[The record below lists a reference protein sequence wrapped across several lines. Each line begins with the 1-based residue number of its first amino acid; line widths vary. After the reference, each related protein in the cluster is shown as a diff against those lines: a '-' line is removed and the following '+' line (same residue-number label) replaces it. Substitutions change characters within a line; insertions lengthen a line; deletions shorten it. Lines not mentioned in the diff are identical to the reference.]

1 MHILFTI
8 TSLSSGGAE
17 RVTTNLSNEWIKRGY
32 EVTIVTIASKKD
44 DFYELNSKINRIGL
58 NLDNNSANPLQAIIA
73 NTKRIIS
80 IRKVLKK
87 IKPDFVIGMMP
98 VSAVLTIIA
107 SMGLKNR
114 IIACERNYPPMSE
127 LNRFWAKLRRITYPK
142 AAVVTAQTS
151 EIAKWIKDNIKARVV
166 EVIPNPIVYP
176 LPKNNPIIKPE
187 SIVAKEDLILLAVGE
202 LKKQKGFDLLISAF
216 CALHE
221 QFSEWKLVIIGDGK
235 MKPTLENLINERKL
249 QNKILLPGRAGNIA
263 DWYNRADIYV
273 MSSRFEGFPNT
284 LAEAMA
290 HGCPVISYNCP
301 TGPRDLIDNYHNG
314 ILTNDLDSINSLTND
329 IKTLMSNRITREMFS
344 KNAIEVRHNFS
355 LDIILQKWDMIFS
368 SFSCEKI

>member
-17 RVTTNLSNEWIKRGY
+17 RVTANLSNEWIKRGY

-151 EIAKWIKDNIKARVV
+151 EIAKWIKDNIKVKVV
-166 EVIPNPIVYP
+166 EVIPNPIVFP
-176 LPKNNPIIKPE
+176 LPNNNPIIKPE
-187 SIVAKEDLILLAVGE
+187 SIVAKEDLLLLAVGK
-202 LKKQKGFDLLISAF
+202 LKKQKGLDLLISAF

-221 QFSEWKLVIIGDGK
+221 QFPEWKLVIIGDGK
-235 MKPTLENLINERKL
+235 MKSSLENVINERKL
-249 QNKILLPGRAGNIA
+249 VNKILLPGRVGNIA

-290 HGCPVISYNCP
+290 HGCPVISYDCP
-301 TGPRDLIDNYHNG
+301 TGPSDLIRNDING
-314 ILTNDLDSINSLTND
+314 VLVKQTGSIDALVSALTELMINENKRNQLSEKAVEVRETYSLPKILT
-329 IKTLMSNRITREMFS
+329 
-344 KNAIEVRHNFS
+344 
-355 LDIILQKWDMIFS
+355 KWDTIFN
-368 SFSCEKI
+368 KILPL